1 MGERGFEPLKA
12 EPTGLQP
19 VPFGHSGTPPG
30 RVNHCSLVT
39 VERFDVLVVGAGP
52 AGSTAAYRLA
62 HEGASVLLADK
73 ARFPRDKPC
82 GGGLTM
88 RAVRQLP
95 FSVEPVVEDRTSIV
109 RLGLD
114 FRARFER
121 TTARPLVLMTQRSR
135 LDAFLAEQAAD
146 AGADFRDGARVED
159 LVLLEDAVHATVD
172 GHKVAANFLLCADGV
187 NGTAARSIG
196 LDGGRTYGVALEGNV
211 DYGVVPEEEYRGRL
225 FLELANVPGGYGWV
239 FPKGDHVNVG
249 VGGWER
255 EGPRMREHLSR
266 FCREYGIPES
276 SLENVRGYRLPLL
289 HARARLAKGRAAL
302 LGDAAGLV
310 DPLSGDGIYEAFLSA
325 KLAVQ
330 AVLAGDLEAYDREL
344 RRALSSQLA
353 AAWGAKIALDRFPRL
368 TYAVVR
374 TPYLWKAVE
383 SLIGGEVPSPSAM
396 RGLRRASMRMVEAIA
411 RAAGNPGKQYKT
423 AET

>member
-1 MGERGFEPLKA
+1 M
-12 EPTGLQP
+12 
-19 VPFGHSGTPPG
+19 
-30 RVNHCSLVT
+30 
-39 VERFDVLVVGAGP
+39 ERFDVLVVGAGP
-52 AGSTAAYRLA
+52 AGSTAAYRLVKA
-62 HEGASVLLADK
+62 GASVLLADK

-95 FSVEPVVEDRTSIV
+95 FSVEPVVEDRTRRV
-109 RLGLD
+109 RVGLD
-114 FRARFER
+114 FRGRFER
-121 TTARPLVLMTQRSR
+121 TTEQPLVLMTQRAR
-135 LDAFLAEQAAD
+135 LDAFLAEQAAQ
-146 AGADFRDGARVED
+146 AGAEFQDGARVND
-159 LVLLEDAVHATVD
+159 LELLDDGVRATVN
-172 GHKVAANFLLCADGV
+172 GRKVGAQWLLCADGV
-187 NGTAARSIG
+187 NGTSSRAIG
-196 LDGGRTYGVALEGNV
+196 LDGERTYGVALEGNV
-211 DYGVVPEEEYRGRL
+211 PYGVVDEDEYRGRL

-239 FPKGDHVNVG
+239 FPKSDHVNVG

-255 EGPRMREHLSR
+255 EGPRLRQHLAR
-266 FCREYGIPES
+266 FCREYGISES

-289 HARARLAKGRAAL
+289 HARARLAKGHAAL

-325 KLAVQ
+325 RLAAE
-330 AVLAGDLEAYDREL
+330 AVVAGDLEAYDREL

-353 AAWGAKIALDRFPRL
+353 AAWGAKVALDRFPRL
-368 TYAVVR
+368 TYVVVR

-411 RAAGNPGKQYKT
+411 RAAGNPGKPYKA

>member
-1 MGERGFEPLKA
+1 M
-12 EPTGLQP
+12 
-19 VPFGHSGTPPG
+19 
-30 RVNHCSLVT
+30 
-39 VERFDVLVVGAGP
+39 ERFDVLVVGAGP

-62 HEGASVLLADK
+62 KGGASVLLADK

-95 FSVEPVVEDRTSIV
+95 FSVEPVVEDRASRV

-114 FRARFER
+114 FRGRFER
-121 TTARPLVLMTQRSR
+121 TTDQPLVLMTQRSR

-146 AGADFRDGARVED
+146 AGVDFRDGAGVRD
-159 LVLLEDAVHATVD
+159 LELGD
-172 GHKVAANFLLCADGV
+172 GGVRANVGRGEVTASWLLCADGV
-187 NGTAARSIG
+187 NGTASRAVG

-211 DYGVVPEEEYRGRL
+211 PYGVVSEDEYRGRL

-255 EGPRMREHLSR
+255 EGPRLRQHLVR
-266 FCREYGIPES
+266 FCREYGIAES

-325 KLAVQ
+325 KLATG

-353 AAWGAKIALDRFPRL
+353 AAWGAKVALDRFPRL

-396 RGLRRASMRMVEAIA
+396 RGFRRASMRMVEALA
-411 RAAGNPGKQYKT
+411 RAAGNPGKPYKA

>member
-1 MGERGFEPLKA
+1 M
-12 EPTGLQP
+12 
-19 VPFGHSGTPPG
+19 
-30 RVNHCSLVT
+30 
-39 VERFDVLVVGAGP
+39 ERFDVLVVGAGP

-62 HEGASVLLADK
+62 KAGASVLLADK

-95 FSVEPVVEDRTSIV
+95 FSVEPVVEDRTTSV

-114 FRARFER
+114 FRGRFER
-121 TTARPLVLMTQRSR
+121 TTERPLVLMTQRSR
-135 LDAFLAEQAAD
+135 LDAFLAEEAAD
-146 AGADFRDGARVED
+146 AGADFRDGARVGD
-159 LVLLEDAVHATVD
+159 LALLDNGVSATVE
-172 GHKVAANFLLCADGV
+172 GHKVAANWLVCADGV
-187 NGTAARSIG
+187 NGTTARSIG
-196 LDGGRTYGVALEGNV
+196 LDDGRTYGVALEGNV
-211 DYGVVPEEEYRGRL
+211 PYGVVPEDEYRGRL
-225 FLELANVPGGYGWV
+225 FLELANIPGGYGWV

-255 EGPRMREHLSR
+255 EGPRLRDHLSR

-276 SLENVRGYRLPLL
+276 SLENIRGYRLPLL
-289 HARARLAKGRAAL
+289 HARARLSKGRAAL

-325 KLAVQ
+325 KLA
-330 AVLAGDLEAYDREL
+330 AEAILSGDLTAYDREL

-353 AAWGAKIALDRFPRL
+353 AAWGAKVALDRFPRL

-411 RAAGNPGKQYKT
+411 RAAGNPGKPYKA

>member
-1 MGERGFEPLKA
+1 
-12 EPTGLQP
+12 
-19 VPFGHSGTPPG
+19 VI
-30 RVNHCSLVT
+30 
-39 VERFDVLVVGAGP
+39 VERFDVLVIGAGP

-62 HEGASVLLADK
+62 AAGASVLLADK

-95 FSVEPVVEDRTSIV
+95 YSVEPVVEDRTTRV

-114 FRARFER
+114 FKARFER
-121 TTARPLVLMTQRSR
+121 TTEQPLVLMTQRSR
-135 LDAFLAEQAAD
+135 LDAFLAEQAAQ
-146 AGADFRDGARVED
+146 AGVEFQDGARVND
-159 LVLLEDAVHATVD
+159 LALLDEGVRVSVK
-172 GHKVAANFLLCADGV
+172 GHKVAAKWLLCADGV
-187 NGTAARSIG
+187 NGTAARAIG
-196 LDGGRTYGVALEGNV
+196 LDGGRTYGVALEGNAPYGAV
-211 DYGVVPEEEYRGRL
+211 DEDEYRGRL

-255 EGPRMREHLSR
+255 EGPRLRQHLAR

-289 HARARLAKGRAAL
+289 HARARLAKGHAAL

-325 KLAVQ
+325 KLAAE
-330 AVLAGDLEAYDREL
+330 AVVAGDLEAYDREL
-344 RRALSSQLA
+344 RRALSSQLS
-353 AAWGAKIALDRFPRL
+353 AAWGAKVALDRFPRL

-396 RGLRRASMRMVEAIA
+396 RGLRRASMRMVETIA
-411 RAAGNPGKQYKT
+411 RAAGNPGKPYKA

>member
-1 MGERGFEPLKA
+1 
-12 EPTGLQP
+12 
-19 VPFGHSGTPPG
+19 
-30 RVNHCSLVT
+30 

-52 AGSTAAYRLA
+52 AGSTAAYRLVKA
-62 HEGASVLLADK
+62 GASVLLADK

-95 FSVEPVVEDRTSIV
+95 FSVEPVVEDRTRRV
-109 RLGLD
+109 RVGLD
-114 FRARFER
+114 FRGRFER
-121 TTARPLVLMTQRSR
+121 TTEQPLVLMTQRAR
-135 LDAFLAEQAAD
+135 LDAFLAEQAAQ
-146 AGADFRDGARVED
+146 AGAEFQDGARVND
-159 LVLLEDAVHATVD
+159 LELLDDGVRATVN
-172 GHKVAANFLLCADGV
+172 GRKVGAQWLLCADGV
-187 NGTAARSIG
+187 NGTSSRAIG
-196 LDGGRTYGVALEGNV
+196 LDGERTYGVALEGNV
-211 DYGVVPEEEYRGRL
+211 PYGVVDEDEYRGRL

-239 FPKGDHVNVG
+239 FPKSDHVNVG

-255 EGPRMREHLSR
+255 EGPRLRQHLAR
-266 FCREYGIPES
+266 FCREYGISES

-289 HARARLAKGRAAL
+289 HARARLAKGHAAL

-325 KLAVQ
+325 RLAAE
-330 AVLAGDLEAYDREL
+330 AVVAGDLEAYDREL

-353 AAWGAKIALDRFPRL
+353 AAWGAKVALDRFPRL
-368 TYAVVR
+368 TYVVVR

-396 RGLRRASMRMVEAIA
+396 RGLRRVSMRMVEAIA
-411 RAAGNPGKQYKT
+411 RAAGNPGKPYKAAQT
-423 AET
+423 

>member
-1 MGERGFEPLKA
+1 
-12 EPTGLQP
+12 
-19 VPFGHSGTPPG
+19 
-30 RVNHCSLVT
+30 

-62 HEGASVLLADK
+62 KAGASVLLADK

-95 FSVEPVVEDRTSIV
+95 FLVEPVVEDRTSTV

-114 FRARFER
+114 FKGRFER
-121 TTARPLVLMTQRSR
+121 TTERPLVLMTQRSR
-135 LDAFLAEQAAD
+135 LDAFLAGQAAGV
-146 AGADFRDGARVED
+146 GADFRDGAGVRD
-159 LVLLEDAVHATVD
+159 LELADVGVRATVGGD
-172 GHKVAANFLLCADGV
+172 EVAASWLLCADGV

-211 DYGVVPEEEYRGRL
+211 PYGVVSEDEFRGRL

-255 EGPRMREHLSR
+255 EGPRLRQHLAR

-310 DPLSGDGIYEAFLSA
+310 DPLSGDGIYEAFLSG
-325 KLAVQ
+325 KLAAE
-330 AVLAGDLEAYDREL
+330 AVAAGDLEAYDREL

-353 AAWGAKIALDRFPRL
+353 AAWGAKVALDRFPRL

-396 RGLRRASMRMVEAIA
+396 RGFRRASMRMVEAIA
-411 RAAGNPGKQYKT
+411 RAAGNPGKPYKA

>member
-1 MGERGFEPLKA
+1 M
-12 EPTGLQP
+12 
-19 VPFGHSGTPPG
+19 
-30 RVNHCSLVT
+30 
-39 VERFDVLVVGAGP
+39 ERFDVLIVGAGP

-62 HEGASVLLADK
+62 KAGATVLLADK

-95 FSVEPVVEDRTSIV
+95 FSVEPVVEDRTKSV

-114 FRARFER
+114 FKGRFER
-121 TTARPLVLMTQRSR
+121 TTEEPLVLMTQRSR
-135 LDAFLAEQAAD
+135 LDSFLAEQAAQ
-146 AGADFRDGARVED
+146 AGAEFQDGTRVND
-159 LVLLEDAVHATVD
+159 LELLDDGVRATVN
-172 GHKVAANFLLCADGV
+172 GHQVAATWLFCADGV
-187 NGTAARSIG
+187 NGTAARTIG

-211 DYGVVPEEEYRGRL
+211 PYGIVDEDEYRGRL

-255 EGPRMREHLSR
+255 EGPRLREHLAR

-289 HARARLAKGRAAL
+289 HARARLANGRAAL

-325 KLAVQ
+325 KLAAE
-330 AVLAGDLEAYDREL
+330 AVVAGDLDAYDREL

-353 AAWGAKIALDRFPRL
+353 AAWGAKVALDRFPRL

-411 RAAGNPGKQYKT
+411 RAAGNPGKPYKAAQT
-423 AET
+423 